1 MEGLD
6 DRDICVMAPKQMPN
20 NRQDCP
26 IVLSRSNLLE
36 VSSKS
41 YLDGPIDIKI
51 RQKLLHRLKSDRPD
65 FLLSL

>member
-1 MEGLD
+1 MEVLD
-6 DRDICVMAPKQMPN
+6 DKAICATAPKQMLN

-26 IVLSRSNLLE
+26 IVLSRSNLME

-41 YLDGPIDIKI
+41 YLDRPIDIKI
-51 RQKLLHRLKSDRPD
+51 RQKLLHRLKSDRPG